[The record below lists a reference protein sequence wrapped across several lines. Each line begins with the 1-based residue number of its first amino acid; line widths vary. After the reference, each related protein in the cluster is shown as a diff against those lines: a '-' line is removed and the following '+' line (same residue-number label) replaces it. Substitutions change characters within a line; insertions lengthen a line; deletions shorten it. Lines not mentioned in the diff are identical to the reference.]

1 MSADNYPFFLADE
14 GGPRSLCLMLSLADG
29 PVPYQKASKARA
41 RERVSREAV
50 FLHRP
55 YLQVPMLSSCL
66 SLLS

>member
-1 MSADNYPFFLADE
+1 
-14 GGPRSLCLMLSLADG
+14 MLSLAAG